1 MIFRTGGRLA
11 PHPEIMFFYV
21 YTLKSDKDSSLY
33 VGYTNDL
40 KRRVEEHNK
49 GESVATKYK
58 RPWRLVYYEAY
69 KSQSDAKHREKQL
82 KRFAQAH
89 KALKQRI
96 RNSIA

>member
-1 MIFRTGGRLA
+1 
-11 PHPEIMFFYV
+11 MFFYV
-21 YTLKSDKDSSLY
+21 YTLKSEKDNSLY
-33 VGYTNDL
+33 IGYTNDL
-40 KRRVEEHNK
+40 QRRVTEHNK
-49 GESVATKYK
+49 GESKATKHK
-58 RPWRLVYYEAY
+58 SLWKLVYYEAY